1 MLSNRESARRSRRRK
16 LEHVHTLQA
25 QINVLRSEAAALVER
40 LRDAELRAEAT
51 LRENVMLKVEL
62 ERMATSMREASLGGA
77 GAAGGLLG
85 KPVDRMAAGS
95 LPRIASTEH
104 IAKRLREG
112 EEGGTDSPRGFV
124 PFRSLRS
131 YENLLALEAQGAAGA
146 G

>member
-1 MLSNRESARRSRRRK
+1 
-16 LEHVHTLQA
+16 
-25 QINVLRSEAAALVER
+25 VLRSEAAALVER

-62 ERMATSMREASLGGA
+62 ERMAVAMREASGAAGG

-85 KPVDRMAAGS
+85 KPVDRMAQGSS

-112 EEGGTDSPRGFV
+112 EEMGTDSPRGFV

-131 YENLLALEAQGAAGA
+131 YENLLALQAQAAAGA

>member
-1 MLSNRESARRSRRRK
+1 MQRRDFLALS
-16 LEHVHTLQA
+16 
-25 QINVLRSEAAALVER
+25 AA
-40 LRDAELRAEAT
+40 
-51 LRENVMLKVEL
+51 
-62 ERMATSMREASLGGA
+62 GG

-85 KPVDRMAAGS
+85 KPVDRMTQGS

-104 IAKRLREG
+104 SAKRLREG

-131 YENLLALEAQGAAGA
+131 YENLLALQAQAAAGA

>member
-1 MLSNRESARRSRRRK
+1 MRDRDF
-16 LEHVHTLQA
+16 VWCQQA
-25 QINVLRSEAAALVER
+25 TDIASFSTTQINVLRSEAAALVER

-62 ERMATSMREASLGGA
+62 ERMATAMREASGAAGG

-85 KPVDRMAAGS
+85 KPVDRMAQGS

-131 YENLLALEAQGAAGA
+131 YENLLALQAQAAAGA

>member
-1 MLSNRESARRSRRRK
+1 MAGRGAAERQQETSLYAAVKQHLEGLGYEAKGEVCGCGIVAVRPGEPAFLVITELK
-16 LEHVHTLQA
+16 LGFTLELVLQA
-25 QINVLRSEAAALVER
+25 
-40 LRDAELRAEAT
+40 
-51 LRENVMLKVEL
+51 
-62 ERMATSMREASLGGA
+62 
-77 GAAGGLLG
+77 
-85 KPVDRMAAGS
+85 VDRMAAGS

-131 YENLLALEAQGAAGA
+131 YENLLALQAQAAAGA